1 MIPSPDSS
9 NMSPYQNDSYSEEID
24 TYIHREVEQC
34 SDPYAPLNP
43 HIRPLMDSA
52 LYPAN
57 MHSYKNVKFLEVV
70 AANAQRHQADIYGEA
85 EQPIDHYAYPK
96 SHISPPNAPVKT
108 QQT

>member
-1 MIPSPDSS
+1 MIHTQRKLILIFIERL
-9 NMSPYQNDSYSEEID
+9 NNVA
-24 TYIHREVEQC
+24 IHM
-34 SDPYAPLNP
+34 PPLNP

-96 SHISPPNAPVKT
+96 SHIRPPNAPVKT